1 MKEFVIRQKK
11 MSLGDSFEIK
21 DAAGKEVYKVKGNPL
36 EFGSQS
42 SFQTMD
48 GTEIARLEQ
57 TNSTKLKPWKDFVW
71 KKDGKEWA
79 KAKQDDWGLLN
90 KKSISIDIPGEN
102 DYKITGDRMSWHFQ
116 ILKGDEMVGRIDKKM
131 GWSDT
136 YAVTVSEGAEEVDLL
151 MCGILVDQ
159 VYHDNDDHQ

>member
-1 MKEFVIRQKK
+1 M
-11 MSLGDSFEIK
+11 G
-21 DAAGKEVYKVKGNPL
+21 
-36 EFGSQS
+36 
-42 SFQTMD
+42 MD

-57 TNSTKLKPWKDFVW
+57 TNSTKLKPWKDF
-71 KKDGKEWA
+71 A

-159 VYHDNDDHQ
+159 VYHD